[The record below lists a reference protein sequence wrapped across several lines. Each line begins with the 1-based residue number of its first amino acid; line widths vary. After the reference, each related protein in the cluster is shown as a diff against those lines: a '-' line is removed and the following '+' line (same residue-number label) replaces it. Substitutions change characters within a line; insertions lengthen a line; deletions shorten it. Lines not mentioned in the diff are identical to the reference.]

1 MERFLVAV
9 DEDPQAKKVIEMAGE
24 LAQKLGASLIV
35 CHIMPE
41 EVYENIEERQLRE
54 EVEHPLS
61 ITQAEEQAQEV
72 ASNAALDLKPYGVTF
87 ETAGRVGEPAE
98 EIVKLAQEV
107 NADLIVLG
115 FEGLRGLER
124 LRALGSVSRAVME
137 RTKRPVLVVPAVP
150 QE

>member
-1 MERFLVAV
+1 MKRFLVAV
-9 DEDPQAKKVIEMAGE
+9 DEDPQAGRVIETAGE
-24 LAQKLGASLIV
+24 LAQKLGASAVV

-41 EVYENIEERQLRE
+41 EVYEKIEERQSRE

-61 ITQAEEQAQEV
+61 LTQAEEQAQEV
-72 ASNAALDLKPYGVTF
+72 ANNAALGLRPYGVSF
-87 ETAGRVGEPAE
+87 EAVGRVGEPAK
-98 EIVKLAQEV
+98 EIVRLAQEV
-107 NADLIVLG
+107 DADLIVLG

-137 RTKRPVLVVPAVP
+137 KTERPVLVVPAVP